1 MSGVHASEISST
13 RVRFTDWE
21 FKRITGTVRGIHLL
35 VSAVRL
41 MYVCV
46 CVSVC
51 VRVRECVCVC
61 VCVQLLK

>member
-13 RVRFTDWE
+13 RVRFNDWE
-21 FKRITGTVRGIHLL
+21 FKNITGTVRGIHLL

-41 MYVCV
+41 MCVCV

-51 VRVRECVCVC
+51 VRVRECV
-61 VCVQLLK
+61 QLLK